1 MLPYE
6 ILKESRG
13 HFGLETNV
21 VGHLFLTKQYR
32 MKLFNQNTP
41 IIEKAIKFAKVEY
54 KKNDPL
60 HRWSHIENVM
70 KRASEIVEKIEK
82 PVDLELLKL
91 AIIFHDIDYNS
102 EMNFEESYKK
112 HPDNSV
118 KVAEHFLH
126 KNNYPKERIKKVKE
140 IMLDHSTPHRKIRGE
155 AKSLEGK
162 IIYDSDKS
170 IGIDWSNPE
179 LHNKYFPQLYLNETR
194 EMIKV
199 TK

>member
-1 MLPYE
+1 
-6 ILKESRG
+6 
-13 HFGLETNV
+13 
-21 VGHLFLTKQYR
+21 

-54 KKNDPL
+54 EKNDRL

-70 KRASEIVEKIEK
+70 KRASEIVEKIEL

-102 EMNFEESYKK
+102 EKDFEESYKK

-118 KVAEHFLH
+118 KVAENFLN
-126 KNNYPKERIKKVKE
+126 KNNYPEERIEKIKE
-140 IMLDHSTPHRKIRGE
+140 IMLDHSTPHRKTRGDS
-155 AKSLEGK
+155 KSIEGK

-179 LHNKYFPQLYLNETR
+179 LCSKYFPQLYLDETR
-194 EMIKV
+194 EMVKM

>member
-1 MLPYE
+1 
-6 ILKESRG
+6 
-13 HFGLETNV
+13 
-21 VGHLFLTKQYR
+21 
-32 MKLFNQNTP
+32 MKLLNRNTP
-41 IIEKAIKFAKVEY
+41 IIINAIAFAKVEY
-54 KKNDPL
+54 EKNDPL

-70 KRASEIVEKIEK
+70 KRASEIVEKITI

-102 EMNFEESYKK
+102 EKDFEESYKK

-118 KVAEHFLH
+118 KIAEKFLH
-126 KNNYPKERIKKVKE
+126 DHNYPQERIEKVKE

-155 AKSLEGK
+155 AKSIEGN
-162 IIYDSDKS
+162 IIYDADKS

-179 LHNKYFPQLYLNETR
+179 LYNKYFSQLYLDETK
-194 EMIKV
+194 EMVKA